1 MSISGAKPGVK
12 LAYQGVDLGA
22 IVLLLNTKGVS
33 VHNTYAINIWWFYDW
48 KQMFKTI
55 QHLET

>member
-22 IVLLLNTKGVS
+22 IVVKHKRGFSTQ
-33 VHNTYAINIWWFYDW
+33 HIFYQYMVILWNDW